1 MIHLEAV
8 VGPAAELHDAGLLV
22 EGEVLD
28 VHLAGGVV
36 DGRRLPLHQ
45 PGVEQR
51 GLGRQRHL
59 EVAVSAAQGNERILA
74 VINKNIYRYTKQNKY
89 FLRPGGWRMSGL
101 LCYLLCR
108 SADTPVYRAPLP
120 RPR

>member
-1 MIHLEAV
+1 MLSVYLESV

-22 EGEVLD
+22 EGEVLH

-51 GLGRQRHL
+51 RLGRQRHL
-59 EVAVSAAQGNERILA
+59 EVAVSAAQGNGKILA
-74 VINKNIYRYTKQNKY
+74 AINKIIYRYTK
-89 FLRPGGWRMSGL
+89 
-101 LCYLLCR
+101 
-108 SADTPVYRAPLP
+108 
-120 RPR
+120 

>member
-1 MIHLEAV
+1 MNFYLEAV

-22 EGEVLD
+22 EGEVLH

-59 EVAVSAAQGNERILA
+59 EVSV
-74 VINKNIYRYTKQNKY
+74 
-89 FLRPGGWRMSGL
+89 
-101 LCYLLCR
+101 
-108 SADTPVYRAPLP
+108 RAEM
-120 RPR
+120 RRVKVGR